1 MNLYVLA
8 AQRTI
13 SVESAM
19 PLPRGAH
26 DDSSTARRL
35 LARARQGDRGALG
48 RLIADWVPLLKRWAH
63 GTFPRW
69 ARTAADTSD
78 FVQDV
83 VLATLRQDRTPDL
96 PTRRALGAYLREA
109 VRNRIHD
116 ERRRVARRGIAQTA
130 SEALVDAGPSPLDRV
145 IGVEYAA
152 RYRAALRCLRPRDR
166 DLIVAHVELGYTHA
180 QLACMTGR
188 SRNAARMALERAVRR
203 LAAQMRAR

>member
-1 MNLYVLA
+1 M
-8 AQRTI
+8 
-13 SVESAM
+13 SS
-19 PLPRGAH
+19 PRGAY
-26 DDSSTARRL
+26 DDSSTDVRL
-35 LARARQGDRGALG
+35 LARARRGDRNALG
-48 RLIADWVPLLKRWAH
+48 RLIADWVPVLKRWAH
-63 GTFPRW
+63 GTFPSW

-78 FVQDV
+78 FVQDA

-116 ERRRVARRGIAQTA
+116 ERRRLARRGVAQAA
-130 SEALVDAGPSPLDRV
+130 SDALIDPGPSPLDRA
-145 IGVEYAA
+145 IGLEYTS
-152 RYRAALRCLRPRDR
+152 RYRAALRRLRPGDR

-203 LAAQMRAR
+203 LAAQMRTR